1 MKAIDHPNCVMLYD
15 VYGKLT
21 PNPKVVNGAENS
33 NPNDE
38 YSAETPNT
46 NDVYGADAPK
56 SMLYD
61 VYDKSPP
68 MEFSS
73 GNPFGQL

>member
-15 VYGKLT
+15 VYGAET

-33 NPNDE
+33 NPNDV

-56 SMLYD
+56 SMLYS
-61 VYDKSPP
+61 KSTP

-73 GNPFGQL
+73 